1 MTLTKT
7 NGHSVI
13 NVSKTEV
20 RNFYALPLLLLSMIM
35 LHGCNHLPAVPTTEI
50 LQPAQQAYQ
59 VAQKNPLVAKYATA
73 ELANAEQTLRQ
84 AEAAEEPA
92 QQVHLAYLA
101 QRQAQLAIAVAE
113 QKATVADKDQ
123 WLQQRNLVQKPEVAK
138 FCEETKVQSLTDL
151 TKTLK
156 GKQTAQGWSFVFED
170 NQFDTKT
177 ELVTAAI
184 HNLNRIISFLKNSP
198 NQKVIIEGQIDGLH
212 NRDHSLGVS
221 QRRADSIRLA
231 MVDCGI
237 ASNRLWAKGRSGMV
251 SFANTR
257 TKTVPKTKGRVE
269 LIILNAGQ
277 EWP

>member
-7 NGHSVI
+7 NDHSI
-13 NVSKTEV
+13 IGISKNCA
-20 RNFYALPLLLLSMIM
+20 RNFYSVYLLLLSMIV
-35 LHGCNHLPAVPTTEI
+35 LHGCSHLPPAATTEI

-59 VAQKNPLVAKYATA
+59 MAQTNPLVAKYAAA
-73 ELANAEQTLRQ
+73 ELANAKQTLRQ
-84 AEAAEEPA
+84 AEAAAEPA
-92 QQVHLAYLA
+92 QQAHLAYLA

-113 QKATVADKDQ
+113 RKATVAEKDQ
-123 WLQQRNLVQKPEVAK
+123 WLKQRNPVQKPEVAK

-156 GKQTAQGWSFVFED
+156 GKQTAQGWSFVLED
-170 NQFDTKT
+170 NQFDTKA
-177 ELVTAAI
+177 ELVIAAI
-184 HNLNRIISFLKNSP
+184 HNLNRIISFLKKSP

-221 QRRADSIRLA
+221 QRRADTIRLA

-257 TKTVPKTKGRVE
+257 TKTAPQTKGRVE
-269 LIILNAGQ
+269 ITILNAGQ